1 MSFLPLSTSRLTVCM
16 CFPSQADTVEEL
28 QRLVEE
34 SQQQRKA
41 TEDRLH
47 AKDETIRRL
56 QELVDSPTTT
66 TTGMS
71 TPFYHHHHHEPETHA
86 KNSSYIE
93 AVLHGT
99 RLSSGAEDEQPRM
112 AYPLPVFGIGDSSSL
127 VGSFFTPH
135 KYNNEQNSFDARE
148 NQVNVTAGL
157 GTSVCP
163 SVSCTMPQTSFTIN
177 CAKYINSGRKHRLF
191 APPSSP
197 QVSLEDQPTTTYT
210 PAVNHTSLPIE
221 PVDSVAVPPLVIID
235 SQIEQPS
242 MSFADFLPDQTLS
255 QNNSTSPDRNLKLLS
270 ISMSPF
276 TKILDD
282 PLSGRKYTSRGPV
295 IMQTKSSLL
304 RMQSFQCS
312 NQVPSKVS
320 PSPKKKNGYNTRSML
335 KKVVPISSFKLEE
348 EDSAQDRKK
357 KRKLRRSH
365 ITKKLNWDGRLL
377 RKSKKLSAGAASASA
392 GADACGKSKG
402 KGVAA
407 FVEKKKDGFMKVFN
421 RL

>member
-1 MSFLPLSTSRLTVCM
+1 MDNYCDIVNKIIIMHKFYLISVFLLFLVTG
-16 CFPSQADTVEEL
+16 QA
-28 QRLVEE
+28 
-34 SQQQRKA
+34 
-41 TEDRLH
+41 
-47 AKDETIRRL
+47 
-56 QELVDSPTTT
+56 
-66 TTGMS
+66 
-71 TPFYHHHHHEPETHA
+71 
-86 KNSSYIE
+86 
-93 AVLHGT
+93 
-99 RLSSGAEDEQPRM
+99 
-112 AYPLPVFGIGDSSSL
+112 
-127 VGSFFTPH
+127 
-135 KYNNEQNSFDARE
+135 
-148 NQVNVTAGL
+148 
-157 GTSVCP
+157 
-163 SVSCTMPQTSFTIN
+163 QTFEM
-177 CAKYINSGRKHRLF
+177 R
-191 APPSSP
+191 
-197 QVSLEDQPTTTYT
+197 
-210 PAVNHTSLPIE
+210 
-221 PVDSVAVPPLVIID
+221 
-235 SQIEQPS
+235 
-242 MSFADFLPDQTLS
+242 
-255 QNNSTSPDRNLKLLS
+255 
-270 ISMSPF
+270 F

-282 PLSGRKYTSRGPV
+282 PLSGRKYPSRGPV